1 MTAMTASPRRP
12 SSPGRWTRA
21 RGRSGTARA
30 APTASVVA
38 AMVVTV
44 GSARPSVG
52 QARRSPCRA
61 PTLASVS
68 TDPSTTPPVEV
79 PAELQRLRSSI
90 DNIDAALVHLLAE
103 RFKATQRVGVLKAER
118 GLPPADPSREERQIA
133 RLRSLA
139 DDAGLDP
146 TFAEKFL
153 TFVIAEV
160 IRHHEAIAGEGGDR
174 GTDPAPAIFHLA
186 LPEDWARAR
195 EVGEYRVST
204 RGMTLEEVGF
214 IHASGPHQWQGVRR
228 RFYADV
234 DGPLLL
240 LTIDTARLEAEVVRE
255 PGVPGGDELF
265 PHVYGPIPVDAVTEV
280 ATIEPPH

>member
-1 MTAMTASPRRP
+1 MCIRDR
-12 SSPGRWTRA
+12 
-21 RGRSGTARA
+21 
-30 APTASVVA
+30 
-38 AMVVTV
+38 
-44 GSARPSVG
+44 
-52 QARRSPCRA
+52 
-61 PTLASVS
+61 
-68 TDPSTTPPVEV
+68 
-79 PAELQRLRSSI
+79 
-90 DNIDAALVHLLAE
+90 
-103 RFKATQRVGVLKAER
+103 LKAR
-118 GLPPADPSREERQIA
+118 IQMPPADPAREERQIA
-133 RLRSLA
+133 RLRGLA
-139 DDAGLDP
+139 DEAGLDP
-146 TFAEKFL
+146 VFAEKFL

-204 RGMTLEEVGF
+204 RGVTLEEVGF

-240 LTIDTARLEAEVVRE
+240 LTIDPARLEAEVVRE

-280 ATIEPPH
+280 ATIEPPD